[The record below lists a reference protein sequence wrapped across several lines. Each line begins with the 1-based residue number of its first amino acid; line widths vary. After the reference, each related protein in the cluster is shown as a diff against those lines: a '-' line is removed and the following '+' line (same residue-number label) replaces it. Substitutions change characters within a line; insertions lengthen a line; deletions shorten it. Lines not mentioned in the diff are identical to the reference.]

1 VLFAAIN
8 YDPGFGVGDDSCILG
23 LDVGVRVFS
32 IMLKAPQTFCSAH
45 TDLKA
50 LTSRP
55 SRVHIMVGSIDIERP
70 LMLYSEKRMRSL
82 RGYALLVYRTREQT
96 SFVYSKSC
104 EALCNKAGGNV
115 R

>member
-8 YDPGFGVGDDSCILG
+8 YDPAFGVGDDSWIPG

-32 IMLKAPQTFCSAH
+32 IMLKVPQIFCSAH

-55 SRVHIMVGSIDIERP
+55 SRVHIMVGSIDIERS
-70 LMLYSEKRMRSL
+70 LMLSSEKSTRSL
-82 RGYALLVYRTREQT
+82 
-96 SFVYSKSC
+96 
-104 EALCNKAGGNV
+104 
-115 R
+115 